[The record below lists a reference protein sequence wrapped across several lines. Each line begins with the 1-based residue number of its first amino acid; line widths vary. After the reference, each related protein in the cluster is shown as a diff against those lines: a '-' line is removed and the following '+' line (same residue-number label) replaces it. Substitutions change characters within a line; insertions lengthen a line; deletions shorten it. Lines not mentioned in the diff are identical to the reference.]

1 MPFPSPGVSSQLRDQ
16 TRVSPMAGRFKSLL
30 QDHNLKASILQCSA
44 FILLKNKLS
53 WEESHNLMANNDF
66 PREFSPSDS
75 IERVQR
81 LPGFRQPGS
90 EAFLQTFSGGRSC
103 LCSKIQVPWAWE
115 VCVWGSRLI
124 YWLSTICVITRER
137 FLGVS
142 PTYRY
147 VQGTQSFKANVLTNH
162 KFLTNR
168 MSSPSM
174 PS

>member
-1 MPFPSPGVSSQLRDQ
+1 MPLPSAEESSQLRDQ

-53 WEESHNLMANNDF
+53 WEESHNLMANSYF

-75 IERVQR
+75 IERIQR

-90 EAFLQTFSGGRSC
+90 EVFLQTFSGGRSC
-103 LCSKIQVPWAWE
+103 LCTKIQLPWAWE
-115 VCVWGSRLI
+115 VLGGSRLI
-124 YWLSTICVITRER
+124 YWLPTICVVTRER

-147 VQGTQSFKANVLTNH
+147 VQGTQSFKAN
-162 KFLTNR
+162 
-168 MSSPSM
+168 M
-174 PS
+174 

>member
-1 MPFPSPGVSSQLRDQ
+1 MPFPSPGVSSHLRDR

-75 IERVQR
+75 IERVQH

-90 EAFLQTFSGGRSC
+90 EVFLQTFSGGRSC
-103 LCSKIQVPWAWE
+103 LCSKIQVPRAWE
-115 VCVWGSRLI
+115 VWGGVQVDL
-124 YWLSTICVITRER
+124 LVIKYLCYNQRKISGSLPNIQVCTRYPI
-137 FLGVS
+137 F
-142 PTYRY
+142 
-147 VQGTQSFKANVLTNH
+147 
-162 KFLTNR
+162 
-168 MSSPSM
+168 
-174 PS
+174 